1 MIDILLMKKYIITLL
16 LLAFTA
22 STWAQLNKYK
32 YVIVP
37 TKFDVFPEENSFQTS
52 TLLKYLFAESGYNA
66 VYSNDM
72 PVDLYGNPCLGVTV
86 DLEKETKL
94 ARSRLTILMKDCNGT
109 VVFRSIEGIS
119 KSKEYREAY
128 HEAIRE
134 SFVPIQNMEYK
145 YEASESDEK
154 TITVSYAGDIKS
166 VDEKKEANMAA
177 NAAVIQVATPEEQ
190 TYKSYEPEPS
200 EYTKAEAV
208 ESSEVKAEEEKQLDK
223 YQARP
228 MANGFELMDNGQLW
242 LTLYETGSPDVYL
255 ARNQDQNGM
264 VYKKESKWYFEFYKD
279 SELVK
284 QEILIDFQ

>member
-1 MIDILLMKKYIITLL
+1 MKNYIITLL

-22 STWAQLNKYK
+22 SSWAQLNKYK

-52 TLLKYLFAESGYNA
+52 TLLKYLFTESGYNA

-72 PVDLYGNPCLGVTV
+72 PVDLFGDPCLGVTV

-94 ARSRLTILMKDCNGT
+94 ARSRITILMKDCNGT

-119 KSKEYREAY
+119 KSKEYRDAY

-134 SFVPIQNMEYK
+134 SFVPIQNMEYEYVAAK
-145 YEASESDEK
+145 QEEK
-154 TITVSYAGDIKS
+154 TITVSYANDIKK
-166 VDEKKEANMAA
+166 VEEKKEVNMAES
-177 NAAVIQVATPEEQ
+177 AAVIQVATPEEQ

-200 EYTKAEAV
+200 EYTKAETA
-208 ESSEVKAEEEKQLDK
+208 ESVAEKAKEEKQLDK

-228 MANGFELMDNGQLW
+228 MSNGYELMDKDQLW

-255 ARNQDQNGM
+255 ARNENQNGM